1 MWKKIHKKIKK
12 WRNPLIITSSVAGC
26 VIAGSMVGIFNLLE
40 FSVRDQLFRL
50 RPTESVDQRIVIVTI
65 DESDI
70 HYVKKWPMSD
80 HFMTQVIQNIKDQ
93 KPISI
98 GIDIY
103 RDLPVEPGH
112 QELIKLFKS
121 TPNLIGIEKVAEPAI
136 APPPTLEKLDRVAAN
151 DLVLDPDGKIR
162 RALVILNKK
171 DRTMR
176 EGLGV
181 KLALMYLE
189 KEKID
194 LENID
199 EQKQIYGLGKA
210 VFVPLT
216 GKEGEYGQKD
226 TGGYQILLN
235 YRGGLEKF
243 PTISMT
249 DVLKNRIPPELMRD
263 RLVFFGPKAPSLNDS
278 YQTPYSSTLRTTTVL
293 IPGVVIHANIASQ
306 ILSAALENR
315 PMLRAS
321 IKPLNWLLILFWS
334 GYSTIFGVIYVRRR
348 WVSMA
353 GIFIAVGIISIGGYT
368 ALLAGWLIPVFTPL
382 IAVIAGGV
390 ISIGTTLWSNLKLS
404 YQQLEDYAQTL
415 ENKNQE
421 LQQLDKLKD
430 EFLANTSHELRTPLN
445 GIIGIAESMVDGATG
460 KLTEIQIQNL
470 GMISQCG
477 HRLSHLVND
486 ILDFS
491 KLQHKNIELQLK
503 SVDIKSIIQIVLN
516 VSQAMV
522 SNKNIQLINAVTPT
536 LTPAFVD
543 ESRLEQIL
551 YNLIGNA
558 IKFTENGKI
567 EISAKL
573 VSSDSSE
580 VLKQNRS
587 QTYQQPASNNQAQ
600 IAITIS
606 DTGIGIPN
614 DVIDRI
620 FESFEQGDGS
630 TSRKYGGTGLG
641 LTITKQL
648 VELHGGKIWVESEVG
663 IGSKFTFTLP
673 VADTPVADTPTSP
686 TISSIRK
693 PASKLDISSQN
704 ISKNDITNNSD
715 IEIKFHILI
724 VDDEP
729 VNLQVL
735 NNILSVN
742 NYKVTQASNGKEA
755 LAILA
760 GEQPIDM
767 ILLDVM
773 MPNMSGYEM
782 CAKVREKHPAQELP
796 IVMLTAKNQVDDLV
810 MGFQFGANDYIAK
823 PFAKDELL
831 MRVNTH
837 LKLSKITHAYGKFV
851 PHEYLNFLSRDS
863 IIDVKLGDNVS
874 KEMAIMFSD
883 IRSFT
888 NLSETMTPQEV
899 FNFVN
904 AYLRRMSPEIDR
916 HNGLIVKYMGD
927 GMMVVF
933 PNGADDAVAAGI
945 GKLEKV
951 REYNQYRQKV
961 GYQPIKIG
969 IGIHLG
975 YIMVGI
981 VGAANRMQS
990 DALSDTINL
999 TARLEGLTKFYGV
1012 SLLISGQV
1020 LEKLSN
1026 RDLYQ
1031 IRFIDRA
1038 IVKGKNE
1045 PISVYEVLDAE
1056 VEEVRNLKLQTQ
1068 PYFQEGIEYYRQG
1081 EFGQAKEY
1089 FENVLAVNSQD
1100 KTASLYLERI
1110 QELMKQGTL
1119 DGWEGI
1125 WRFTEK

>member
-1 MWKKIHKKIKK
+1 MMWKKIQKQIKK
-12 WRNPLIITSSVAGC
+12 WRSPLMITFTVAGGIIT
-26 VIAGSMVGIFNLLE
+26 GSMVGVFNLLE
-40 FSVRDQLFRL
+40 WSVRDQLFRL
-50 RPTESVDQRIVIVTI
+50 RPTESVDERIVIVTI

-80 HFMTQVIQNIKDQ
+80 HFMAQLIQNIKEQ
-93 KPISI
+93 KPRII
-98 GIDIY
+98 ALDIY
-103 RDLPVEPGH
+103 RDIPVEPGYH
-112 QELIKLFKS
+112 KLNEIFKS
-121 TPNLIGIEKVAEPAI
+121 TPNLIGIEKVGSPAI
-136 APPPTLEKLDRVAAN
+136 APPPQLKKLEQVAAN

-162 RALVILNKK
+162 RALVSLSNK
-171 DRTMR
+171 

-181 KLALMYLE
+181 QLALMYLAQDNIE
-189 KEKID
+189 LEVID
-194 LENID
+194 D
-199 EQKQIYGLGKA
+199 KKRIYGLGKA

-216 GKEGEYGQKD
+216 GKEGEYSQKD

-249 DVLKNRIPPELMRD
+249 DVLENRIPPELMRD
-263 RLVFFGPKAPSLNDS
+263 RIVLFGPKAPSLNDS
-278 YQTPYSSTLRTTTVL
+278 YQTPYTSTLLTTNTL
-293 IPGVVIHANIASQ
+293 TPGVAIHANIASQ
-306 ILSAALENR
+306 ILSASLEGR
-315 PMLRAS
+315 AMLRGS
-321 IKPLNWLLILFWS
+321 IKPLNWLLILFCS
-334 GYSTIFGVIYVRRR
+334 GYSTTLGVLYLHHR
-348 WVSMA
+348 WVSLG
-353 GIFIAVGIISIGGYT
+353 GIFIGGSMILIAGYT
-368 ALLAGWLIPVFTPL
+368 ALLTGWLIPVFTPL
-382 IAVIAGGV
+382 FATITCGV

-404 YQQLEDYAQTL
+404 YQQLEEYAQTL
-415 ENKNQE
+415 ENKNQQ

-460 KLTEIQIQNL
+460 KLTEIQTHNL
-470 GMISQCG
+470 EMIGQSG
-477 HRLSHLVND
+477 HRLSNLVND

-503 SVDIKSIIQIVLN
+503 PFDISSLIKVVTSLIQG
-516 VSQAMV
+516 MV
-522 SNKNIQLINAVTPT
+522 GNKNIQIITALPPT
-536 LTPAFVD
+536 LLPALAD
-543 ESRLEQIL
+543 ENRVEQIL

-558 IKFTENGKI
+558 IKFTEKGTV
-567 EISAKL
+567 EISAQL
-573 VSSDSSE
+573 VPIHSVDPIGQHKSG
-580 VLKQNRS
+580 NN
-587 QTYQQPASNNQAQ
+587 QQPTTNNQQQ

-606 DTGIGIPN
+606 DTGIGISKES
-614 DVIDRI
+614 IERI

-630 TSRKYGGTGLG
+630 TSRQYGGTGLG

-673 VADTPVADTPTSP
+673 IYDSPVPDTPTSP
-686 TISSIRK
+686 RVSSIRK
-693 PASKLDISSQN
+693 FAPDISSQN
-704 ISKNDITNNSD
+704 LEENSGYYRGSED
-715 IEIKFHILI
+715 VKFHILI

-735 NNILSVN
+735 QNILAVN
-742 NYKVTQASNGKEA
+742 NYQVTQASNGEEA
-755 LAILA
+755 LSII
-760 GEQPIDM
+760 ENNIPIDL

-773 MPNMSGYEM
+773 MPNISGYEV
-782 CAKVREKHPAQELP
+782 CAKVRKKYPAQELP
-796 IVMLTAKNQVDDLV
+796 IVMLTAKNQVADLV
-810 MGFQFGANDYIAK
+810 NGFQFGANDYLTK

-831 MRVNTH
+831 MRVSTH
-837 LKLSKITHAYGKFV
+837 IKLAKIANAYGKFV
-851 PHEYLNFLSRDS
+851 PHEYLHFLSKDS
-863 IIDVKLGDNVS
+863 IIDVNLGDNVS
-874 KEMAIMFSD
+874 KEMGIMFSD

-888 NLSETMTPQEV
+888 TISETMTPREV

-916 HNGLIVKYMGD
+916 HHGLIVKYMGD

-933 PNGADDAVAAGI
+933 PNGADDAVGAGI
-945 GKLEKV
+945 AKLAKV
-951 REYNQYRQKV
+951 REYNQERQSE
-961 GYQPIKIG
+961 GYKPIKIG

-1012 SLLISGQV
+1012 SLLISGEV
-1020 LEKLSN
+1020 LAKLTN
-1026 RDLYQ
+1026 PDLYQ
-1031 IRFIDRA
+1031 IRFIDKA

-1056 VEEVRNLKLQTQ
+1056 IEEVRNLKLQTQ
-1068 PYFQEGIEYYRQG
+1068 LDFQEGIEYYRLGKFG
-1081 EFGQAKEY
+1081 ESQEY
-1089 FENVLAVNSQD
+1089 FEKVVAVNSQD
-1100 KTASLYLERI
+1100 KTAALYLERI
-1110 QELMKQGTL
+1110 QQLREKDVV